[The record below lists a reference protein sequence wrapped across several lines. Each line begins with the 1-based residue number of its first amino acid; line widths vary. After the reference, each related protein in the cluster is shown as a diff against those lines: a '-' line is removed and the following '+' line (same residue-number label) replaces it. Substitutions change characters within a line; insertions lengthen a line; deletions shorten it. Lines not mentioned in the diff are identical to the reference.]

1 MNRKFNSIIRL
12 NYELFIAKRIIAN
25 KRDKS
30 SISSPIIKIAI
41 VAIALGM
48 IVMLISVATGL
59 GLKYKIRDKIS
70 GLNGHILLQRF
81 NQSESENTTIP
92 IVLDSTLVKTLK
104 QINGIKKIQPTATK
118 NAMIRTPKDFE
129 MVVFKGVSY
138 DYDWSFFKEYLQQ
151 GALPKIEAQKTSN
164 AVLISSFLANKLN
177 LKIGDKIVSWFL
189 KNTNDINAKARS
201 FKIVGMY
208 NSGIQE
214 FDSHYVIGDLK
225 IIQRLNKWKP
235 NQAGTIEILIKDFN
249 DLDQISNEVYQNID
263 PLIDA
268 VPITKKFPDIFEWIA
283 MFDMNITLI
292 IFIMIVIGGINMITA
307 LLVLILE
314 RTQMIGILKA
324 LGNTNES
331 IRKIFLYNAAYLIL
345 KGLFWGNVIGL
356 GLIYIEK
363 TFHFIHLDPKNYYVN
378 HIPFYLSF
386 KHIFF
391 LNLGTLILCLVML
404 ILPTYLVSKISPVKA
419 IKFD

>member
-1 MNRKFNSIIRL
+1 L

-92 IVLDSTLVKTLK
+92 IVLDSTLVNTLK

-129 MVVFKGVSY
+129 MVIFKGVSY

-151 GALPKIEAQKTSN
+151 GELPKIEVQKTSN
-164 AVLISSFLANKLN
+164 SVLISSFLANKLN

-214 FDSHYVIGDLK
+214 FDSHYIIGDLK
-225 IIQRLNKWKP
+225 IIQRLNKWKA

-249 DLDQISNEVYQNID
+249 DLDEISNEVYQNID
-263 PLIDA
+263 PLVDA
-268 VPITKKFPDIFEWIA
+268 VPITKKFPDIFEWIG

-324 LGNTNES
+324 LGNTNGS

-345 KGLFWGNVIGL
+345 KGLFWGNLIGL

-363 TFHFIHLDPKNYYVN
+363 KIHFIHLDPENYYVN

-386 KHIFF
+386 KHVFF

>member
-1 MNRKFNSIIRL
+1 MKRKFNNINRL

-70 GLNGHILLQRF
+70 GLNSHILLQRF

-268 VPITKKFPDIFEWIA
+268 VPITKKFPDIFEWIG

-363 TFHFIHLDPKNYYVN
+363 TVHFIHLDPKNYYVN

-386 KHIFF
+386 KHVFY

>member
-1 MNRKFNSIIRL
+1 M

-263 PLIDA
+263 PLIDT

-363 TFHFIHLDPKNYYVN
+363 TVHFIHLDPKNYYVN

-386 KHIFF
+386 KHVFF

>member
-1 MNRKFNSIIRL
+1 M

-70 GLNGHILLQRF
+70 GLNSHILLQRF

-268 VPITKKFPDIFEWIA
+268 VPITKKFPDIFEWIG

-363 TFHFIHLDPKNYYVN
+363 TVHFIHLDPKNYYVN

-386 KHIFF
+386 KHVFF

>member
-1 MNRKFNSIIRL
+1 MKRKFNSINRL

-70 GLNGHILLQRF
+70 GLNSHILLQRF

-268 VPITKKFPDIFEWIA
+268 VPITKKFPDIFEWIG

-363 TFHFIHLDPKNYYVN
+363 TVHFIHLDPKNYYVN

-386 KHIFF
+386 KHVFY

>member
-1 MNRKFNSIIRL
+1 MKRIFNNINRL

-25 KRDKS
+25 KKDKS
-30 SISSPIIKIAI
+30 SISLPIIKIAI

-70 GLNGHILLQRF
+70 GLNGQILLQRF

-92 IVLDSTLVKTLK
+92 TVLDSTLLQILK
-104 QINGIKKIQPTATK
+104 QVKGIKKMQSTATK
-118 NAMIRTPKDFE
+118 NAMIRTPKYFE
-129 MVVFKGVSY
+129 MVVFKGVSS
-138 DYDWSFFKEYLQQ
+138 DYDWSFFKDFLQK
-151 GALPKIEAQKTSN
+151 GSLPEFTKNKATNS
-164 AVLISSFLANKLN
+164 VLISSFIANKLN
-177 LKIGDKIVSWFL
+177 LKVGDKMVTWFV
-189 KNTNDINAKARS
+189 KDANDIKAKARS
-201 FKIVGMY
+201 FKISGIY
-208 NSGIQE
+208 NSGVKE

-225 IIQRLNKWKP
+225 IIQRLNKWKS
-235 NQAGTIEILIKDFN
+235 NQVGNIEILIDDFN
-249 DLDQISNEVYQNID
+249 NLDKVTNQIYQNID

-268 VPITKKFPDIFEWIA
+268 IPITEKFPDIFEWIST
-283 MFDMNITLI
+283 FNVNITMI

-324 LGNTNES
+324 LGNTNKS

-345 KGLFWGNVIGL
+345 KGLFWGNLIGL
-356 GLIYIEK
+356 GLIYLEK
-363 TFHFIHLDPKNYYVN
+363 TFHLVHLDPDNYYVN
-378 HIPFYLSF
+378 HIPFYLSL
-386 KHIFF
+386 KYILF
-391 LNLGTLILCLVML
+391 LNLGTLILCLLML

>member
-1 MNRKFNSIIRL
+1 M

-70 GLNGHILLQRF
+70 GLNSHILLQRF

-268 VPITKKFPDIFEWIA
+268 VPITKKFPDIFEWIG

-363 TFHFIHLDPKNYYVN
+363 TVHFIHLDPKNYYVN

-386 KHIFF
+386 KHVFY

>member
-1 MNRKFNSIIRL
+1 MKRIFNSINRL

-25 KRDKS
+25 KKDKS

-70 GLNGHILLQRF
+70 GLNGHILLQKF

-92 IVLDSTLVKTLK
+92 IVLDSTLLQTLK
-104 QINGIKKIQPTATK
+104 QVNGVKKIQSTATK

-129 MVVFKGVSY
+129 MVVFKGVSS
-138 DYDWSFFKEYLQQ
+138 DYDWSFFKDYLQK
-151 GALPKIEAQKTSN
+151 GSLPQFTKNKTTN
-164 AVLISSFLANKLN
+164 TVLISSFLANKLN
-177 LKIGDKIVSWFL
+177 LKVGDKIVTWFI
-189 KNTNDINAKARS
+189 KDSNDIKAKARS
-201 FKIVGMY
+201 FTISGIY
-208 NSGIQE
+208 NSGIKE

-235 NQAGTIEILIKDFN
+235 NQVGTIEILIDDFDN
-249 DLDQISNEVYQNID
+249 LDTVTNKIYQNID

-268 VPITKKFPDIFEWIA
+268 VPITEKFPDIFEWIS
-283 MFDMNITLI
+283 MFDVNITLI

-324 LGNTNES
+324 LGNTNKS
-331 IRKIFLYNAAYLIL
+331 IRKIFLYNAGYLIL
-345 KGLFWGNVIGL
+345 KGIFWGNLIGL
-356 GLIYIEK
+356 GLIYLEK
-363 TFHFIHLDPKNYYVN
+363 TFRFIHLDPDNYYVN
-378 HIPFYLSF
+378 HIPFYLSL
-386 KHIFF
+386 KYILF
-391 LNLGTLILCLVML
+391 LNLGTLILCLLML